1 MDLFADGG
9 DKEVVEQIYR
19 ITIQVCLQGLES
31 SVSKLHVSSTQ
42 DAGLL
47 HPEETDALKLPG
59 SGATV
64 YPEVREF
71 FHFLISWS
79 DFLMQFYRKWQST
92 GQLSR

>member
-1 MDLFADGG
+1 LVGFSIFIFADGG

-31 SVSKLHVSSTQ
+31 SVSKANGSAQ

-47 HPEETDALKLPG
+47 HPDETDALKLPG

-64 YPEVREF
+64 YPEVRDF
-71 FHFLISWS
+71 FLKFLDFLVGLIS
-79 DFLMQFYRKWQST
+79 
-92 GQLSR
+92 